1 MLKKTTLLPIQEVS
15 QRLIFTMLSRSFL
28 LISLILY
35 LANASAMERKYIAP
49 MEQSSWQMT
58 VATPLHCE
66 MEHEIPRF
74 GKAVFSQTAGRDLQ
88 LKLVTHQRFKSGIDV
103 AFLSESPHWKPA
115 KTQLK
120 MASLATRDDGVILK
134 VGTETAKYA
143 YLELHDGFHPGFH
156 FATNKDL
163 IDPTIV
169 MMSTVRFRSV
179 EPDFEQCLRNLYFE
193 NFEDVRISSIHFD
206 HDDEFPRIEEEDT
219 ALQRMYDY
227 LDVDNLISSIV
238 VSGHADLNG
247 AICYNDTL
255 SERRALYVYDM
266 LVDKGIDPR
275 MITMDYFG
283 ELRPLMKGNSAEALA
298 ANRRVTVELRR

>member
-1 MLKKTTLLPIQEVS
+1 
-15 QRLIFTMLSRSFL
+15 MLSRAIFFL
-28 LISLILY
+28 LLIAY
-35 LANASAMERKYIAP
+35 LGNVSAMERKYIAP
-49 MEQSSWQMT
+49 MEESLWQMT

-66 MEHEIPRF
+66 MEHQIPRF
-74 GKAVFSQTAGRDLQ
+74 GKAVFSRSAGRDLQ
-88 LKLVTHQRFKSGIDV
+88 LKLLTHQRFKSGIEV
-103 AFLSESPHWKPA
+103 AFLSESPHWKPT

-120 MASLATRDDGVILK
+120 MADLATRDDGVILE
-134 VGTETAKYA
+134 VGTATAKYA

-156 FATNKDL
+156 FFANKDL

-179 EPDFEQCLRNLYFE
+179 EPDFEQCLNNLYFQ

-206 HDDEFPRIEEEDT
+206 HDDEFPRIEEEDI
-219 ALQRMYDY
+219 ALQGMFNY
-227 LDVDNLISSIV
+227 LDVDKSISEIV
-238 VSGHADLNG
+238 VSGHADING

-266 LVDKGIDPR
+266 LVAKGIDPK

-283 ELRPLMKGNSAEALA
+283 ELRPIAKGKSDAALA
-298 ANRRVTVELRR
+298 ANRRVTVELKH

>member
-1 MLKKTTLLPIQEVS
+1 MVL
-15 QRLIFTMLSRSFL
+15 QRLVLTMLSRSIFL
-28 LISLILY
+28 LLLTGY
-35 LANASAMERKYIAP
+35 LASATAMERKYIAP
-49 MEQSSWQMT
+49 MEESLWQMT
-58 VATPLHCE
+58 IATPLHCE

-74 GKAVFSQTAGRDLQ
+74 GKAVFSQSAGRDLQ

-103 AFLSESPHWKPA
+103 AFLSESPHWKTT
-115 KTQLK
+115 KTQLT
-120 MASLATRDDGVILK
+120 MAKLATRDDSVILE

-156 FATNKDL
+156 FLTNKDL

-179 EPDFEQCLRNLYFE
+179 EPDFEQCIGNLYFE
-193 NFEDVRISSIHFD
+193 NFDDVRISSIHFD

-219 ALQRMYDY
+219 ALKRMFDY
-227 LDVDNLISSIV
+227 LEFDQSIGEIV
-238 VSGHADLNG
+238 VSGHADING

-266 LVDKGIDPR
+266 LVAKGIDPKI
-275 MITMDYFG
+275 ITMDYFG
-283 ELRPLMKGNSAEALA
+283 ELRPLVKGTSEAALA
-298 ANRRVTVELRR
+298 ANRRVTVELKR

>member
-1 MLKKTTLLPIQEVS
+1 MLKQLL
-15 QRLIFTMLSRSFL
+15 LLSSL
-28 LISLILY
+28 LAILTQ
-35 LANASAMERKYIAP
+35 SMAMERKYIAP
-49 MEQSSWQMT
+49 MEESYWKMT
-58 VATPLHCE
+58 VATRLHCE

-74 GKAVFSQTAGRDLQ
+74 GKAVFSQSAGRNLQ

-103 AFLSESPHWKPA
+103 AFLSESPHWKPT

-163 IDPTIV
+163 VDPTIV

-179 EPDFEQCLRNLYFE
+179 EPDFEQCLGNLHYE
-193 NFEDVRISSIHFD
+193 NFEDVRVSSIHFD
-206 HDDEFPRIEEEDT
+206 HDDEFPRIEEEDI
-219 ALQRMYDY
+219 ALQAMFDY
-227 LDVDNLISSIV
+227 LDVDKSVKNIV
-238 VSGHADLNG
+238 VSGHADING
-247 AICYNDTL
+247 AVCYNDTL

-266 LVDKGIDPR
+266 LVARGIDPR

-283 ELRPLMKGNSAEALA
+283 ELRPLVKGTSAAALA
-298 ANRRVTVELRR
+298 ANRRVTVELLR